1 MNKRKFLA
9 PLGVSV
15 AALLGGAAVPTQAST
30 DPTRVSVAMAPEAPA
45 PVGADH
51 LVLTRCAAGELR
63 LADHESHASHAS
75 HSSHASGS

>member
-15 AALLGGAAVPTQAST
+15 AALLGSAVVPTHAST
-30 DPTRVSVAMAPEAPA
+30 DPTGVSVATAPVSST
-45 PVGADH
+45 PVGADR
-51 LVLTRCAAGELR
+51 LVLTRNAAGELR

-75 HSSHASGS
+75 HSSHASAS